1 MTEMRK
7 LTVALPMIQCL
18 KSPLL
23 KTVMVTGQ
31 VMMSTILVMIFV
43 DTVTMMTDR
52 QLMMVMLL
60 NVLLV

>member
-1 MTEMRK
+1 M
-7 LTVALPMIQCL
+7 ALPMIQCL